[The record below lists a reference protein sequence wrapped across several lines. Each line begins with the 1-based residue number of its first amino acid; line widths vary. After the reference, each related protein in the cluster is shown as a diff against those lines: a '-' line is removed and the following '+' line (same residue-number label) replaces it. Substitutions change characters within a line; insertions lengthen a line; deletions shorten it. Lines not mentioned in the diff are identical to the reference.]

1 MKLVRLAIL
10 YFHTKES
17 DWMRESW
24 RVRLAD
30 VVVSS
35 QKIGNAPEI
44 TDKQRQLVFA
54 STILEKQPIKTPDN
68 YLIVPEEERRK
79 AEQAIET
86 VANIFSVIERCQRDI
101 SSPFPCIAFLPET
114 DDEFEWLESSS
125 GIYAQREAI
134 PDARFKLNL
143 DDDLIYSLLDRL
155 KGVALLAEALAHKNA
170 TGKYHEFVRLYE
182 HAFHLPLTLLDKKI
196 FNFLSGA
203 NLGYTRDEINQWIKF
218 RHPSTHADFK
228 KTKELVFE
236 ADIKRYIPRMEQ
248 AAYDLLI
255 NKNKWH
261 SAETERRNIWK
272 PDNVTVSSNGD
283 LRMIQ
288 GERSVFQFQSFDEF
302 NSYPFDLNGFLPN
315 LPKGFWSK

>member
-1 MKLVRLAIL
+1 MKLVRLVIL

-24 RVRLAD
+24 SVKLDD

-54 STILEKQPIKTPDN
+54 FTKLEKQPIKTPDN

-79 AEQAIET
+79 AEQSIET
-86 VANIFSVIERCQRDI
+86 VANIFSVIEQCQRDN
-101 SSPFPCIAFLPET
+101 SSPYPCIAFLHET
-114 DDEFEWLESSS
+114 DDEFEWLESTA
-125 GIYAQREAI
+125 GIYAKREAT

-143 DDDLIYSLLDRL
+143 DEDLINSLLDRL

-182 HAFHLPLTLLDKKI
+182 HAFQLPILQLGKKI
-196 FNFLSGA
+196 FKFLSGA

-228 KTKELVFE
+228 KPKSL
-236 ADIKRYIPRMEQ
+236 
-248 AAYDLLI
+248 
-255 NKNKWH
+255 
-261 SAETERRNIWK
+261 
-272 PDNVTVSSNGD
+272 
-283 LRMIQ
+283 
-288 GERSVFQFQSFDEF
+288 
-302 NSYPFDLNGFLPN
+302 FL
-315 LPKGFWSK
+315 KQI